1 MQMPENAGREDMAPE
16 PSPYKEFRFPARP
29 AFIRFPVMVNHLEF
43 CRDKLYFRADEFFP
57 YFHHRTPAVIAYL
70 FPFIYGMEYFA
81 VGEIFTS
88 SSR

>member
-1 MQMPENAGREDMAPE
+1 
-16 PSPYKEFRFPARP
+16 
-29 AFIRFPVMVNHLEF
+29 MVNHLEF

-81 VGEIFTS
+81 VREIFTS